1 MAVVRVLSVLIKLLL
16 LALHFVLAQLPIG
29 RRRVSADTLTELL
42 SMDEACHNLYLGER
56 CVVYRSLLRTLW
68 KQGKAHSTPSDPPS
82 VHRDCRSCETPN
94 IFSTHR
100 QCTGCRM
107 QRAYANGVV
116 SSISLLR
123 LPHLRLDV
131 GRIPCRS
138 TAPGVKCVRAIHP
151 SAMAAASE
159 HSDGP
164 KNKLASSS
172 SPYLKQHET
181 NPVSMRSRTDWRR
194 KPCCYRC
201 LPRKAFCSLFNF

>member
-1 MAVVRVLSVLIKLLL
+1 M
-16 LALHFVLAQLPIG
+16 
-29 RRRVSADTLTELL
+29 
-42 SMDEACHNLYLGER
+42 
-56 CVVYRSLLRTLW
+56 
-68 KQGKAHSTPSDPPS
+68 
-82 VHRDCRSCETPN
+82 HRDCRSCETPN

-107 QRAYANGVV
+107 QRADANGVV

-123 LPHLRLDV
+123 LPHLSLDV

-181 NPVSMRSRTDWRR
+181 NPVSICDPELTGVENLVAIDACPGRLSVVSSTFETRCRSIGTPGAKRLSRR
-194 KPCCYRC
+194 LALKTSPSSCQSATA
-201 LPRKAFCSLFNF
+201 PVTGKSWCSSSLKGTL